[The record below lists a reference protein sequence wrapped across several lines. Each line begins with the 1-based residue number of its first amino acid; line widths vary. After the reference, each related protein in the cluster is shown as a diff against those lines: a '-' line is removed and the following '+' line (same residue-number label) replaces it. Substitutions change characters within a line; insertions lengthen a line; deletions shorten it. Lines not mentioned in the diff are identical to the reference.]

1 MWRASMNIKL
11 AAQATCLAAFSAIR
25 RCWFISE
32 QLMPV
37 AVVAMAGLAY
47 GKDYWPMGSAWAKVV
62 CRS

>member
-1 MWRASMNIKL
+1 MHIKL
-11 AAQATCLAAFSAIR
+11 AGPATCLAAFSAIR
-25 RCWFISE
+25 RCGFISE

-47 GKDYWPMGSAWAKVV
+47 GKDYWLMGFAWAKVV